1 MKGVSWILQ
10 NWLVFSMGK
19 NTALYELLGVE
30 PTATE
35 DEIRVVFVLMVNVQ
49 KGYRKMALKYH
60 PDKNRGNPDAE
71 KMVFSG
77 KKGDV

>member
-1 MKGVSWILQ
+1 MKGVSWSLQ
-10 NWLVFSMGK
+10 NWLVFNMGK

>member
-1 MKGVSWILQ
+1 
-10 NWLVFSMGK
+10 MGK

-35 DEIRVVFVLMVNVQ
+35 DEIRVVYVVMVNVQ

-60 PDKNRGNPDAE
+60 PDKNRDNPDAE
-71 KMVFSG
+71 KMVFSV
-77 KKGDV
+77 KDR